1 MIIDEGNLLYCYY
14 FIIEYIDQITFSSFF
29 YRIFKHILIFE
40 SKFLVNK
47 FMISIA
53 SDTFRTISLNNY
65 FRYEDILVVLK
76 SCNGYVK
83 ISSVNVFFLD
93 IFFSE
98 NKILFNCFMSTNMC
112 LFNISLLWQS
122 VFVCKWQIIEHWSI
136 DCI

>member
-1 MIIDEGNLLYCYY
+1 MIIDEGNFLYCYY
-14 FIIEYIDQITFSSFF
+14 FVIEYIDQITFSSFF

-65 FRYEDILVVLK
+65 FQYEDILAVLK

-98 NKILFNCFMSTNMC
+98 NKILFNCFMSTNMF
-112 LFNISLLWQS
+112 LFNISLLMQCIL
-122 VFVCKWQIIEHWSI
+122 FVCKWQIIEH
-136 DCI
+136 